1 MRRFAALALLI
12 GLCCWAQSPL
22 TVDQLISFVTSSIKL
37 KHPDRQVADY
47 LRTVKLR
54 YKLDESAIAEMQAGG
69 AGPRTVEALRALQ
82 ESSKLLPAPPSV
94 APQAAPDAS
103 EIPPPPPSQ
112 WRPLL
117 DQARDYA
124 LSYTRRLP
132 DFICTQVTRRYIDPA
147 GLEIWQQ
154 QDTLTARLSYFEQKE
169 DYKLMLVNGR
179 ATEAPYMD
187 VGGAI
192 SSGEFGSMMREIFD
206 RPTAAT
212 FQWERWATLR
222 GRRMQVFAY
231 RVAQPNSKWSIEYE
245 RRDRIV
251 PGYHGL
257 VFVDNEAGVVTR
269 ITLEADDIPA
279 AYPLQQVSSSLDYD
293 YATIAGQE
301 YLLPLKAVMR
311 MRQGKLLIKNE
322 VEFRVYRKF
331 STETTITYE
340 TPDPLPADKT
350 TEQPPKR

>member
-1 MRRFAALALLI
+1 MRRLAAVALLA

-47 LRTVKLR
+47 LRTAKLR
-54 YKLDESAIAEMQAGG
+54 YKLDEATIAELQTAG
-69 AGPRTVEALRALQ
+69 AGPRTMEALRTLQ
-82 ESSKLLPAPPSV
+82 ESSKNLPARPS
-94 APQAAPDAS
+94 AAPPAARDAP
-103 EIPPPPPSQ
+103 ENPPPPPSE
-112 WRPLL
+112 WNKLL

-132 DFICTQVTRRYIDPA
+132 DFLCTQVTRRYIDPA

-154 QDTLTARLSYFEQKE
+154 QDTLTARLSYFERKE
-169 DYKLMLVNGR
+169 NYQLMLVNGKY
-179 ATEAPYMD
+179 TEAPYMD

-192 SSGEFGSMMREIFD
+192 STGEFGSMMLEIFD
-206 RPTAAT
+206 RPTATA

-245 RRDRIV
+245 KKDRIV

-257 VFVDNEAGVVTR
+257 IFADNQTGAVTR

-279 AYPLQQVSSSLDYD
+279 SFPLQQVSSSLDYD
-293 YATIAGQE
+293 SATIAGQE
-301 YLLPLKAVMR
+301 YMLPLKAVMR
-311 MRQGKLLIKNE
+311 MRQGKLLVKNE
-322 VEFRVYRKF
+322 VEFRLYRKF
-331 STETTITYE
+331 STEATITYE
-340 TPDPLPADKT
+340 TPDALPADKT
-350 TEQPPKR
+350 TEEPPKR

>member
-1 MRRFAALALLI
+1 MRRLAALALLT

-37 KHPDRQVADY
+37 KQPDRQAADY
-47 LRTVKLR
+47 LRTVRLR
-54 YKLDESAIAEMQAGG
+54 YKLDESTIAELQAAG
-69 AGPRTVEALRALQ
+69 AGPRTMEALRALQ
-82 ESSKLLPAPPSV
+82 ESSKLLPARPSV
-94 APQAAPDAS
+94 APPAAQEAS
-103 EIPPPPPSQ
+103 EIPPPAPSE
-112 WRPLL
+112 WKPLL

-132 DFICTQVTRRYIDPA
+132 DFLCTQVTRRYIDPA
-147 GLEIWQQ
+147 GLEVWEQ
-154 QDTLTARLSYFEQKE
+154 QDTLTARLSYFEQQE
-169 DYKLMLVNGR
+169 NYQLMLVNGK
-179 ATEAPYMD
+179 ATDASYMD

-206 RPTAAT
+206 RQTAAT

-231 RVAQPNSKWSIEYE
+231 RVAQPSSKWSVEYE
-245 RRDRIV
+245 KRDRIV

-269 ITLEADDIPA
+269 ITLEADDIPPSF
-279 AYPLQQVSSSLDYD
+279 PLQQVSSSLDYD

-301 YLLPLKAVMR
+301 YMLPLKAVMR
-311 MRQGKLLIKNE
+311 MRQGKLLVKNE

-331 STETTITYE
+331 STETSITYD
-340 TPDPLPADKT
+340 TPDPLPVDKT